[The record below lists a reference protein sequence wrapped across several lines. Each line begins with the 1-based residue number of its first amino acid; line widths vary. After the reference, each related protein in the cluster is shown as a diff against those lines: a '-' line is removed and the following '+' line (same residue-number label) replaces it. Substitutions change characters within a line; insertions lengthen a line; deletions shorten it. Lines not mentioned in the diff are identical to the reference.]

1 MLDANEND
9 LATSNPF
16 FKEMDYTV
24 QIDEKWFYMTK
35 KKNNYYLLRY
45 RAEHELYWKV
55 MFLID
60 VAKPRYEGG
69 VFTFDGKIGMWA
81 FGKETWVVKKRKH
94 IPKGTMKVK
103 LLKVTREVMSYYTNS
118 IYGITSHATEFE
130 CKNSIKWVADMT

>member
-1 MLDANEND
+1 MLDENEND
-9 LATSNPF
+9 LITSNPF

-103 LLKVTREVMSYYTNS
+103 LLKVTPEVMSYYTNS
-118 IYGITSHATEFE
+118 IYGNTSHTTEFE
-130 CKNSIKWVADMT
+130 CKKFDQMGS